1 MNANICKMCSES
13 IIKLLDEGVVPWRK
27 PWVVT
32 GGAKSHTTG
41 KPYSLLN
48 QLMLGGICGEFVT
61 FNQVKKEG
69 GKVKK
74 GAKSFPIVF
83 WKILDGGVRVVV
95 KGNNLAVE
103 ERDYVPYLQYY
114 RVFALSDCEGIE
126 PKYENEPLPN
136 VVKPEE
142 IAEEVWRSYCER
154 ESIPVHNDYVRPA
167 AYYDLTNDEI
177 TLPKIDQFFKQ
188 AEYYSTVFH
197 EVVHST
203 GHKKRLDRPFGVKGT
218 KKYAQEELTAEI
230 GACALLAHLGLST
243 GDSLANNASYIKFW
257 RDKIAE
263 DNSLIVVAAGRAQK
277 AVERILNIKSETTE
291 TKVESD

>member
-13 IIKLLDEGVVPWRK
+13 IIQLLDKGVIPWRK

-48 QLMLGGICGEFVT
+48 QMILGGICGEFAT
-61 FNQVKKEG
+61 FKQVVKEG
-69 GKVKK
+69 GKIKK

-83 WKILDGGVRVVV
+83 WKILHGGVRVSEEDGELVV
-95 KGNNLAVE
+95 EKSCGI
-103 ERDYVPYLQYY
+103 PYLQYY
-114 RVFALSDCEGIE
+114 RVFSLDDVEGIE
-126 PKYENEPLPN
+126 PKFEDKPLPN
-136 VVKPEE
+136 NVKPEE
-142 IAEEVWRSYCER
+142 RAEEIWRSYCER
-154 ESIPVHNDYVRPA
+154 ESIAIHADYIRPA
-167 AYYDLTNDEI
+167 AYYDPTADAI
-177 TLPKIDQFFKQ
+177 TLPNISQFSDLS
-188 AEYYSTVFH
+188 EYYSTVFH

-203 GHKKRLDRPFGVKGT
+203 GHKKRLDRLEGGRKGT

-230 GACALLAHLGLST
+230 GACALLAHLGIGSES
-243 GDSLANNASYIKFW
+243 SLANNASYIKFW

-277 AVERILNIKSETTE
+277 AIERILNEKAEEEVLTA
-291 TKVESD
+291 

>member
-1 MNANICKMCSES
+1 MNPKICKMCSES
-13 IIKLLDEGVVPWRK
+13 IIKLLDNGVIPWSK

-48 QLMLGGICGEFVT
+48 QMLLGGICDEFIT
-61 FNQVKKEG
+61 FKQAQKEG
-69 GKVKK
+69 GKIKK
-74 GAKSFPIVF
+74 GAKSFPIIF
-83 WKILDGGVRVVV
+83 WKIFDGGVRVIA
-95 KGNNLAVE
+95 KGDTLAIE
-103 ERDYVPYLQYY
+103 ERDYIPYLQYY
-114 RVFALSDCEGIE
+114 RVFALADCEGIE
-126 PKYENEPLPN
+126 PKYENEPLPK

-154 ESIPVHNDYVRPA
+154 EKIPVHNDYVRPA

-177 TLPKIDQFFKQ
+177 TLPKIEQFFNQ
-188 AEYYSTVFH
+188 AAYYSTVFH

-203 GHKKRLDRPFGVKGT
+203 GHKKRLDRPFGHKGT

-243 GDSLANNASYIKFW
+243 DDSLARNASYIKFW

-263 DNSLIVVAAGRAQK
+263 DNSLIIIAAGRAQK
-277 AVERILNIKSETTE
+277 AIERILDIKPEPE
-291 TKVESD
+291 ILEESV